1 MIHCDKHKEMAASDS
16 FRLLAGEVIK
26 KTERIR
32 DILAVVGLICV
43 GKVAVDTS
51 MAFLNALR
59 IFFLSKLRSLTNFK
73 EKYGPWAIITGATDG
88 IGKEYARELARLG
101 LNIILMSRSIDKLT
115 KVAQEIGESSIHK
128 YLIIFVITVY
138 KLPTLIHYFRG

>member
-1 MIHCDKHKEMAASDS
+1 MAASDS

-59 IFFLSKLRSLTNFK
+59 IFFLSKVRSLTNFK
-73 EKYGPWAIITGATDG
+73 ERYGPWAIITGATDG

-115 KVAQEIGESSIHK
+115 KVAQEIGESSILTI
-128 YLIIFVITVY
+128 YFSITVY
-138 KLPTLIHYFRG
+138 KPPTFINYFRS

>member
-1 MIHCDKHKEMAASDS
+1 MIHFDKHKEMAASDS

-59 IFFLSKLRSLTNFK
+59 IFFLSKVRSLTNFK
-73 EKYGPWAIITGATDG
+73 ERYGPWAIITGATDG

-115 KVAQEIGESSIHK
+115 KVAQEIGESSILTI
-128 YLIIFVITVY
+128 YFSITVY
-138 KLPTLIHYFRG
+138 KPPTLINYFRS

>member
-1 MIHCDKHKEMAASDS
+1 MAASDS

-59 IFFLSKLRSLTNFK
+59 IFFLSKVRSLTNFK
-73 EKYGPWAIITGATDG
+73 ERYGPWAIITGATDG

-115 KVAQEIGESSIHK
+115 KVAQEIGESSILTI
-128 YLIIFVITVY
+128 YFSITVY
-138 KLPTLIHYFRG
+138 KPPTLINYFRS